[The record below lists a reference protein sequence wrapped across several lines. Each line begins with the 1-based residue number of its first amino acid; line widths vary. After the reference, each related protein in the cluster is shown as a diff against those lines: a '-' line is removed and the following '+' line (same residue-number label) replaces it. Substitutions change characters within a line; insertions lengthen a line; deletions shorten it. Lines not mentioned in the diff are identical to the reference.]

1 MEIES
6 PVFHPIIFHFTC
18 VLTYRFYFEDITGTP
33 SIVKKKKSST
43 TGWCFI
49 VLHPVVT
56 EACMG
61 EE

>member
-33 SIVKKKKSST
+33 SIVKKKSLVQLD
-43 TGWCFI
+43 GVLLC
-49 VLHPVVT
+49 LHPVVT